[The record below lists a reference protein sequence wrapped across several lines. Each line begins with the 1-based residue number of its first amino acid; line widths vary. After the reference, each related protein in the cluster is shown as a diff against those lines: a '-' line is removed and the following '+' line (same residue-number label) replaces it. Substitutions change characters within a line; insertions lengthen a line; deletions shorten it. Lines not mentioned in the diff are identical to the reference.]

1 MAQPTPYARAYSFTS
16 FQGSSPSTPLPGT
29 RVDTEFDA
37 VANTI
42 DQVLEN
48 LALIQRDD
56 GGLAN
61 EIVSVASLSS
71 PVKTLMASGVTIR
84 GAWVTGTSYTAGDI
98 VEESGLA
105 YFCMVDHVAGTFATD
120 FAADKWVLLFGLT
133 PGDDTVT
140 TAKIVDGAVTFAKM
154 QDITSDR
161 LLGRDTASSGDVEEI
176 SLDSTLEFTGA
187 GAVRRAALTGDV
199 TASAG
204 SNATTIAND
213 AVSYAKMQNVSA
225 ASRLLGRGSAAGAG
239 DPEEITVGGGV
250 EFNATAIQRSALTG
264 DVTASAGSGA
274 TTVANNAVTFA
285 KMQDITSDR
294 LLGRDTASSG
304 DPEELTVGGGL
315 EFTGSG
321 GIRRSA
327 LSGDVTAAAGS
338 GTTAIGFPA
347 WSTTTPTPTPGSG
360 AFTTVSCVVAY
371 LIRGKWAT
379 FNCVVTIT
387 TNGTAGGSTSVTM
400 PFTAKRTTG
409 FGGKETSAVG
419 VNAGGYMLAS
429 SASLVITKYDATY
442 LGGNGYVIS
451 VSGELEIE

>member
-16 FQGSSPSTPLPGT
+16 FQSTSPTTPLPGT

-37 VANTI
+37 VADTL
-42 DQVLEN
+42 DQTLAN

-71 PVKTLMASGVTIR
+71 PVKALMASGVSIE
-84 GAWVTGTSYTAGDI
+84 GAWVTGTAYTAGDI

-105 YFCMVDHVAGTFATD
+105 YFCMVDHTAGTFAAD
-120 FAADKWVLLFGLT
+120 YAADKWVLLFGLT
-133 PGDDTVT
+133 PGDGTVT
-140 TAKIVDGAVTFAKM
+140 TAKIVDDAVTFAKM
-154 QDITSDR
+154 QNITSDR
-161 LLGRDTASSGDVEEI
+161 LLGRDTAASGDVEEI

-204 SNATTIAND
+204 SNATAIAND

-250 EFNATAIQRSALTG
+250 EFSATAIQRSALTG

-294 LLGRDTASSG
+294 LIGRDTAASG
-304 DPEELTVGGGL
+304 DPEEISVGGGL
-315 EFTGSG
+315 EFTGSA
-321 GIRRSA
+321 GIQRSA
-327 LSGDVTAAAGS
+327 LTGDVTASAGS
-338 GTTAIGFPA
+338 GVTAIDFPA

-360 AFTTVSCVVAY
+360 AFTTVSCTVAY
-371 LIRGKWAT
+371 IVRGKTAF
-379 FNCVVTIT
+379 FNCVVSIT
-387 TNGTAGGSTSVTM
+387 TNGTAGGNISVTM
-400 PFTAKRTTG
+400 PFTAKRDSG
-409 FGGKETSAVG
+409 FGGREISATG
-419 VNAGGYMLAS
+419 QSINAQMAAAS
-429 SASLVITKYDATY
+429 ATLTMNKYDGTY
-442 LGGNGYVIS
+442 MGANGYTLCINGV
-451 VSGELEIE
+451 VELQ